1 MGQGT
6 AKGQRTERLGC
17 LQPREDV
24 DELEEG
30 RRGRR
35 RERKTRKGGE
45 FIKLSQDTLESRFS
59 APNYKSPT
67 NLHKALLSMHID
79 TVKLCLVG
87 QYIYLNKD
95 VLKSDSVQ
103 YKLYTVRKTK
113 SPKN

>member
-35 RERKTRKGGE
+35 RKTRKGGE
-45 FIKLSQDTLESRFS
+45 FIKLSQDTLESRFF

-79 TVKLCLVG
+79 TVNLC